1 MDMTNCPQCGEPA
14 EIFDRHV
21 LESTDGPIEHAR
33 VRCLRL
39 HHFFMPVAG
48 LHSDD
53 PVAVRRRSRTRR

>member
-33 VRCLRL
+33 VRCLQM

-48 LHSDD
+48 LDSGDR
-53 PVAVRRRSRTRR
+53 VAVRRRRHSPR